1 MSSNIFC
8 SLPSFLKGTSITY
21 IFPGGSEGKAS
32 ACNAGDSGSIP
43 GSGRSPGVGN
53 GNPLQYSCLENPM
66 DREAWWATVHRVS
79 KSQTRL
85 SDFTLDNKV
94 VFQFINGLSILKII
108 FSIFVSF
115 WLVLITLLSSSLIT
129 CRESQTLSNWTLVGE
144 KWGGKMKLRMASK
157 FCFFC

>member
-1 MSSNIFC
+1 
-8 SLPSFLKGTSITY
+8 
-21 IFPGGSEGKAS
+21 
-32 ACNAGDSGSIP
+32 
-43 GSGRSPGVGN
+43 
-53 GNPLQYSCLENPM
+53 M

-108 FSIFVSF
+108 LSTFVSF
-115 WLVLITLLSSSLIT
+115 WLVLITLLSSFLIT